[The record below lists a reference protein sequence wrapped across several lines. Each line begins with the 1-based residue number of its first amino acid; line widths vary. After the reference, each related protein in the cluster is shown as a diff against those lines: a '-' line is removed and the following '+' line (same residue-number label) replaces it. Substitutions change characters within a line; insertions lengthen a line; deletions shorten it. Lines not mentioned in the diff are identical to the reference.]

1 MKPPVF
7 LNSLGLRG
15 DNMERYSNMGYEE
28 LVSLVQ
34 NENDT
39 MALDYLLNH
48 KCKNLIKKKT
58 RGYFIFGADK
68 EDVIQEGMVGLYKA
82 IRDYKPEREASFISF
97 AELCI
102 NRQIISAI
110 KAAGRQKHIPLNTS
124 ISIDKPVSGDDED
137 YTYLDFLSKT
147 GGNPE
152 DEIIGRENFKLLE
165 REILSNLSKM
175 EQKVLGYYLRG
186 RSYTQIAGIMGKDEK
201 SIDNALQRI
210 KKKVSLIVKKKALE

>member
-1 MKPPVF
+1 MDK
-7 LNSLGLRG
+7 
-15 DNMERYSNMGYEE
+15 YANMGYEE
-28 LVSLVQ
+28 LVNLVQ
-34 NENDT
+34 SKNDNL
-39 MALDYLLNH
+39 ALDYLINY
-48 KCKNLIKKKT
+48 KCKSLIRKKT

-82 IRDYKPEREASFISF
+82 IRDYRPEKEASFISF

-110 KAAGRQKHIPLNTS
+110 KAASRQKHIPLNTS
-124 ISIDKPVSGDDED
+124 ISIDRPVTNDDDD

-152 DEIIGRENFKLLE
+152 DEVIGKENFKILE
-165 REILSNLSKM
+165 REILKNLSKM
-175 EQKVLGYYLRG
+175 EQEVLSYYLRG
-186 RSYTQIAGIMGKDEK
+186 RSYTQIAVLMNKDEK

-210 KKKVSLIVKKKALE
+210 KKKVAVIVQKKSME

>member
-1 MKPPVF
+1 
-7 LNSLGLRG
+7 
-15 DNMERYSNMGYEE
+15 MGYEE
-28 LVSLVQ
+28 LVNLVQ
-34 NENDT
+34 SKNDNL
-39 MALDYLLNH
+39 ALDYLINY
-48 KCKNLIKKKT
+48 KCKSLIRKKT

-82 IRDYKPEREASFISF
+82 IRDYRPEKEASFISF

-110 KAAGRQKHIPLNTS
+110 KAASRQKHIPLNTS
-124 ISIDKPVSGDDED
+124 ISIDRPVTNDDDD

-152 DEIIGRENFKLLE
+152 DEVIGKENFKILE
-165 REILSNLSKM
+165 REILKNLSKM
-175 EQKVLGYYLRG
+175 EQEVLSYYLRG
-186 RSYTQIAGIMGKDEK
+186 RSYTQIAVLMNKDEK

-210 KKKVSLIVKKKALE
+210 KKKVAVIVQKKSME

>member
-1 MKPPVF
+1 
-7 LNSLGLRG
+7 
-15 DNMERYSNMGYEE
+15 MENYADMGYDE

-34 NENDT
+34 KKNDN
-39 MALDYLLNH
+39 MALDYLINC
-48 KCKNLIKKKT
+48 KCKSLIKKKT

-82 IRDYKPEREASFISF
+82 IRDYRPDKEASFVSF

-124 ISIDKPVSGDDED
+124 ISMDKPVTGDDED

-152 DEIIGRENFKLLE
+152 DEVIGRENFKILE

-175 EQKVLGYYLRG
+175 EQQVLGYYLRG
-186 RSYTQIAGIMGKDEK
+186 RSYTQIAKLMGKEEK

-210 KKKVSLIVKKKALE
+210 KKKVSLIVQKKALE

>member
-1 MKPPVF
+1 
-7 LNSLGLRG
+7 
-15 DNMERYSNMGYEE
+15 MEKYADMGYDD

-34 NENDT
+34 NNNDN
-39 MALDYLLNH
+39 MALDYLINN
-48 KCKNLIKKKT
+48 KCKSLIKKKT
-58 RGYFIFGADK
+58 RGYFILGADK

-82 IRDYKPEREASFISF
+82 IRDYRPDKEASFISF

-124 ISIDKPVSGDDED
+124 ISMDKPVTGEDED

-152 DEIIGRENFKLLE
+152 DEVIGRENLKILE

-175 EQKVLGYYLRG
+175 EQQVLGYYLRG
-186 RSYTQIAGIMGKDEK
+186 RSYTQIAKLMGKEEK

-210 KKKVSLIVKKKALE
+210 KKKVSLIVQKKAME

>member
-1 MKPPVF
+1 MDK
-7 LNSLGLRG
+7 
-15 DNMERYSNMGYEE
+15 YANMGYEE
-28 LVSLVQ
+28 LVNLVQ
-34 NENDT
+34 SKNDNL
-39 MALDYLLNH
+39 ALDYLINY
-48 KCKNLIKKKT
+48 KCKSLIRKKT

-82 IRDYKPEREASFISF
+82 IRDYKPEKEASFISF

-110 KAAGRQKHIPLNTS
+110 KAASRQKHIPLNTS
-124 ISIDKPVSGDDED
+124 ISMDRPVTNDDED

-152 DEIIGRENFKLLE
+152 DEVIGKENLKILE
-165 REILSNLSKM
+165 REILKNLSKM
-175 EQKVLGYYLRG
+175 EQEVLSYYLRG
-186 RSYTQIAGIMGKDEK
+186 RSYTQIAVLMNKDEK

-210 KKKVSLIVKKKALE
+210 KKKVAAIVQKKSME

>member
-1 MKPPVF
+1 
-7 LNSLGLRG
+7 
-15 DNMERYSNMGYEE
+15 MEKYAEMGYDD

-34 NENDT
+34 NNNDN
-39 MALDYLLNH
+39 MALDYLINN
-48 KCKNLIKKKT
+48 KCKSLIKKKT
-58 RGYFIFGADK
+58 RGYFILGADK

-82 IRDYKPEREASFISF
+82 IRDYRPDKEASFISF

-124 ISIDKPVSGDDED
+124 ISMDKPVTGEDED

-152 DEIIGRENFKLLE
+152 DEVIGRENLKILE

-175 EQKVLGYYLRG
+175 EQQVLGHYLRG
-186 RSYTQIAGIMGKDEK
+186 RSYTQIAKLMGKEEK

-210 KKKVSLIVKKKALE
+210 KKKVSLIVQKKAME

>member
-1 MKPPVF
+1 
-7 LNSLGLRG
+7 
-15 DNMERYSNMGYEE
+15 MEKYADMGYDE

-34 NENDT
+34 NDNDS
-39 MALDYLLNH
+39 MALDYLINY
-48 KCKNLIKKKT
+48 KCKSLLKKKT

-82 IRDYKPEREASFISF
+82 IRDYKPEKEASFISF

-124 ISIDKPVSGDDED
+124 ISMDKPVTGEDED

-152 DEIIGRENFKLLE
+152 DEVIGRENLKILE

-175 EQKVLGYYLRG
+175 EQQVLGYYLRG
-186 RSYTQIAGIMGKDEK
+186 RSYTQIAKLMNKEEK

-210 KKKVSLIVKKKALE
+210 KKKVSLIVQKKAME

>member
-1 MKPPVF
+1 MDK
-7 LNSLGLRG
+7 
-15 DNMERYSNMGYEE
+15 YANMGYEE
-28 LVSLVQ
+28 LVNLVQ
-34 NENDT
+34 SKNDNL
-39 MALDYLLNH
+39 ALDYLINY
-48 KCKNLIKKKT
+48 KCKSLIRKKT

-82 IRDYKPEREASFISF
+82 IRDYRPEKEASFISF

-110 KAAGRQKHIPLNTS
+110 KAASRQKHIPLNTS
-124 ISIDKPVSGDDED
+124 ISIDRPVTNDDED

-152 DEIIGRENFKLLE
+152 DEVIGKENFKILE
-165 REILSNLSKM
+165 REILKNLSKM
-175 EQKVLGYYLRG
+175 EQEVLSYYLRG
-186 RSYTQIAGIMGKDEK
+186 RSYTQIAVLMNKDEK

-210 KKKVSLIVKKKALE
+210 KKKVAAIVQKKSME

>member
-1 MKPPVF
+1 
-7 LNSLGLRG
+7 
-15 DNMERYSNMGYEE
+15 MEKYADMGYDE

-34 NENDT
+34 NNNDN
-39 MALDYLLNH
+39 MALDYLINY
-48 KCKNLIKKKT
+48 KCKSLIKKKT

-82 IRDYKPEREASFISF
+82 IRDYRPDKEASFISF

-124 ISIDKPVSGDDED
+124 ISMDKPVTGDDED

-152 DEIIGRENFKLLE
+152 DEVIGRENLKILE

-175 EQKVLGYYLRG
+175 EQQVLGYYLRG
-186 RSYTQIAGIMGKDEK
+186 RSYTQIAKLMGKEEK

-210 KKKVSLIVKKKALE
+210 KKKVSLIVQKKAME

>member
-1 MKPPVF
+1 
-7 LNSLGLRG
+7 
-15 DNMERYSNMGYEE
+15 MEKYSNMGYEE

-34 NENDT
+34 NNNDNL
-39 MALDYLLNH
+39 ALDYLINY
-48 KCKNLIKKKT
+48 KCKSLIRKKT

-82 IRDYKPEREASFISF
+82 IRDYKPDREASFISF

-110 KAAGRQKHIPLNTS
+110 KAASRQKHMPLNTS
-124 ISIDKPVSGDDED
+124 ISIDRPVVNDDED
-137 YTYLDFLSKT
+137 YTYLDFLSKA

-152 DEIIGRENFKLLE
+152 DEVIGKENLKILE
-165 REILSNLSKM
+165 REILKNLSKM
-175 EQKVLGYYLRG
+175 EQEVLVYYLRG
-186 RSYTQIAGIMGKDEK
+186 RSYTQIAVLMQKDEK

-210 KKKVSLIVKKKALE
+210 KKKVAGIVQKKSLE

>member
-1 MKPPVF
+1 
-7 LNSLGLRG
+7 
-15 DNMERYSNMGYEE
+15 MERYSNMGYEE
-28 LVSLVQ
+28 LVNLVQ
-34 NENDT
+34 HSNDNL
-39 MALDYLLNH
+39 ALDYLIKY
-48 KCKNLIKKKT
+48 KCKSLLRKKT

-82 IRDYKPEREASFISF
+82 IRDYNPDKEASFISF

-110 KAAGRQKHIPLNTS
+110 KAASRQKHIPLNTS
-124 ISIDKPVSGDDED
+124 ISMDRPVTSDDED

-152 DEIIGRENFKLLE
+152 DEVIGRENLKILE
-165 REILSNLSKM
+165 REILKTLSKM
-175 EQKVLGYYLRG
+175 EQEVLSYYLRG
-186 RSYTQIAGIMGKDEK
+186 RTYTQIATLMNKDEK

-210 KKKVSLIVKKKALE
+210 KKKVAGIVQKKALE

>member
-1 MKPPVF
+1 
-7 LNSLGLRG
+7 
-15 DNMERYSNMGYEE
+15 MEKYAEMGYDD

-34 NENDT
+34 NNNDN
-39 MALDYLLNH
+39 MALDYLINN
-48 KCKNLIKKKT
+48 KCKSLIKKKT
-58 RGYFIFGADK
+58 RGYFILGADK

-82 IRDYKPEREASFISF
+82 IRDYRPDKEASFISF

-124 ISIDKPVSGDDED
+124 ISMDKPVTGDDED

-152 DEIIGRENFKLLE
+152 DEVIGRENLKILE

-175 EQKVLGYYLRG
+175 EQQVLGYYLRG
-186 RSYTQIAGIMGKDEK
+186 RSYTQIAKLMGKEEK

-210 KKKVSLIVKKKALE
+210 KKKVSLIVQKKAME

>member
-1 MKPPVF
+1 MEKYA
-7 LNSLGLRG
+7 NLGY
-15 DNMERYSNMGYEE
+15 DE

-34 NENDT
+34 NNNDNL
-39 MALDYLLNH
+39 ALDYLINY
-48 KCKNLIKKKT
+48 KCKSLIRKKT

-82 IRDYKPEREASFISF
+82 IRDYNPEREASFISF

-110 KAAGRQKHIPLNTS
+110 KAASRKKHIPLNTS
-124 ISIDKPVSGDDED
+124 ISMDRPVGNDDED
-137 YTYLDFLSKT
+137 YTYLDFLSKA

-152 DEIIGRENFKLLE
+152 DVIIGRENLKHLE
-165 REILSNLSKM
+165 REILNNLSKL
-175 EQKVLGYYLRG
+175 EQEVLIYYLRG
-186 RSYTQIAGIMGKDEK
+186 RSYTQIAKLMGKEEK

-210 KKKVSLIVKKKALE
+210 KKKVSVIVQNKN

>member
-1 MKPPVF
+1 
-7 LNSLGLRG
+7 
-15 DNMERYSNMGYEE
+15 MEKYSNMGYEE

-34 NENDT
+34 NNNDNL
-39 MALDYLLNH
+39 ALDYLINY
-48 KCKNLIKKKT
+48 KCKSLIRKKT

-82 IRDYKPEREASFISF
+82 IRDYKPDREASFISF

-110 KAAGRQKHIPLNTS
+110 KAASRQKHMPLNTS
-124 ISIDKPVSGDDED
+124 ISIDRPVVNDDED
-137 YTYLDFLSKT
+137 YTYLDFLSKA

-152 DEIIGRENFKLLE
+152 DEVIGKENLKILE
-165 REILSNLSKM
+165 REILKNLSKM
-175 EQKVLGYYLRG
+175 EQEVLVYYLRG
-186 RSYTQIAGIMGKDEK
+186 RSYTQIAVLMKKDEK

-210 KKKVSLIVKKKALE
+210 KKKVAGIVQKKSLE

>member
-1 MKPPVF
+1 
-7 LNSLGLRG
+7 
-15 DNMERYSNMGYEE
+15 MEKYTNMGYEE

-34 NENDT
+34 NNNDT
-39 MALDYLLNH
+39 LALDYLINYR
-48 KCKNLIKKKT
+48 CKNLIKKKT

-82 IRDYKPEREASFISF
+82 IRDYNPQKEASFVSF

-124 ISIDKPVSGDDED
+124 ISIDKPLTGEDED

-152 DEIIGRENFKLLE
+152 DEVIGRENLKILE
-165 REILSNLSKM
+165 REILNTLSKM
-175 EQKVLGYYLRG
+175 EQQVLGYYLRV
-186 RSYTQIAGIMGKDEK
+186 RRYTQFARLMEKDEK

-210 KKKVSLIVKKKALE
+210 KKKVSLILKKRVSEQ

>member
-1 MKPPVF
+1 MDK
-7 LNSLGLRG
+7 
-15 DNMERYSNMGYEE
+15 YANMGYEE
-28 LVSLVQ
+28 LVNLVQ
-34 NENDT
+34 SKNDNL
-39 MALDYLLNH
+39 ALDYLINY
-48 KCKNLIKKKT
+48 KCKSLIRKKT

-82 IRDYKPEREASFISF
+82 IRDYKPEKEASFISF

-110 KAAGRQKHIPLNTS
+110 KAASRQKHIPLNTS
-124 ISIDKPVSGDDED
+124 ISMDRPVTNDDED

-152 DEIIGRENFKLLE
+152 DEVIGRENLKILE
-165 REILSNLSKM
+165 REILKNLSKM
-175 EQKVLGYYLRG
+175 EQEVLSYYLRG
-186 RSYTQIAGIMGKDEK
+186 RSYTQIAVLMNKDEK

-210 KKKVSLIVKKKALE
+210 KKKVAAIVQKKSME

>member
-1 MKPPVF
+1 
-7 LNSLGLRG
+7 
-15 DNMERYSNMGYEE
+15 MEKYANMGYDE
-28 LVSLVQ
+28 LVNLVQ
-34 NENDT
+34 TNNDN
-39 MALDYLLNH
+39 MALDYLINY
-48 KCKNLIKKKT
+48 KCKSLIKKKT
-58 RGYFIFGADK
+58 RGYFIFGADR
-68 EDVIQEGMVGLYKA
+68 EDVIQEGMLGLYKA
-82 IRDYKPEREASFISF
+82 IRDYRPDKEASFVSF

-124 ISIDKPVSGDDED
+124 ISMDKPVTGEDED

-152 DEIIGRENFKLLE
+152 DEVIGRENLKILE

-175 EQKVLGYYLRG
+175 EKQVLGYYLRG
-186 RSYTQIAGIMGKDEK
+186 RSYTQIAKLMGKEEK

-210 KKKVSLIVKKKALE
+210 KKKVSVIVQNKALE

>member
-1 MKPPVF
+1 
-7 LNSLGLRG
+7 
-15 DNMERYSNMGYEE
+15 MEKYAEMGYDD

-34 NENDT
+34 NNNDN
-39 MALDYLLNH
+39 MALDYLINN
-48 KCKNLIKKKT
+48 KCKSLIKKKT
-58 RGYFIFGADK
+58 RGYFILGADK

-82 IRDYKPEREASFISF
+82 IRDYRPDKEASFISF

-124 ISIDKPVSGDDED
+124 ISMDKPVTGEDED

-152 DEIIGRENFKLLE
+152 DEVIGRENLKILE

-175 EQKVLGYYLRG
+175 EQQV
-186 RSYTQIAGIMGKDEK
+186 
-201 SIDNALQRI
+201 
-210 KKKVSLIVKKKALE
+210 

>member
-1 MKPPVF
+1 
-7 LNSLGLRG
+7 
-15 DNMERYSNMGYEE
+15 MERYSNMGYEE
-28 LVSLVQ
+28 LVNLVQ
-34 NENDT
+34 HSNDNL
-39 MALDYLLNH
+39 ALDYLIKY
-48 KCKNLIKKKT
+48 KCKSLLRKKT

-82 IRDYKPEREASFISF
+82 IRDYNPDKEASFISF

-110 KAAGRQKHIPLNTS
+110 KAASRQKHIPLNTS
-124 ISIDKPVSGDDED
+124 ISMDRPVTSDDED

-152 DEIIGRENFKLLE
+152 DEVIGRENLKILE
-165 REILSNLSKM
+165 REILKTLSKM
-175 EQKVLGYYLRG
+175 EQEVLSYYLRG
-186 RSYTQIAGIMGKDEK
+186 RTYTQIATLMNKEEK

-210 KKKVSLIVKKKALE
+210 KKKVAGIVQKKALD

>member
-1 MKPPVF
+1 
-7 LNSLGLRG
+7 
-15 DNMERYSNMGYEE
+15 MEKYAEMGYDD

-34 NENDT
+34 NNNDN
-39 MALDYLLNH
+39 MALDYLINN
-48 KCKNLIKKKT
+48 KCKSLIKKKT
-58 RGYFIFGADK
+58 RGYFILGADK

-82 IRDYKPEREASFISF
+82 IRDYRPDKEASFISF

-124 ISIDKPVSGDDED
+124 ISMDKPVTGEDED

-152 DEIIGRENFKLLE
+152 DEVIGRENLKILE

-175 EQKVLGYYLRG
+175 EQQVLGYYLRG
-186 RSYTQIAGIMGKDEK
+186 RSYTQIAKLMGKEEK

-210 KKKVSLIVKKKALE
+210 KKKVSLIVQKKSME

>member
-1 MKPPVF
+1 
-7 LNSLGLRG
+7 
-15 DNMERYSNMGYEE
+15 MGYEE
-28 LVSLVQ
+28 LVNLVQ
-34 NENDT
+34 SKNDNL
-39 MALDYLLNH
+39 ALDYLINY
-48 KCKNLIKKKT
+48 KCKSLIRKKT

-82 IRDYKPEREASFISF
+82 IRDYRPEKEASFISF

-110 KAAGRQKHIPLNTS
+110 KAASRQKHIPLNTS
-124 ISIDKPVSGDDED
+124 ISIDRPVTNDDED

-152 DEIIGRENFKLLE
+152 DEVIGKENFKILE
-165 REILSNLSKM
+165 REILKNLSKM
-175 EQKVLGYYLRG
+175 EQEVLSYYLRG
-186 RSYTQIAGIMGKDEK
+186 RSYTQIAVLMNKDEK

-210 KKKVSLIVKKKALE
+210 KKKVAAIVQKKSME

>member
-1 MKPPVF
+1 MDK
-7 LNSLGLRG
+7 
-15 DNMERYSNMGYEE
+15 YANMGYEE
-28 LVSLVQ
+28 LVNLVQ
-34 NENDT
+34 SKNDNL
-39 MALDYLLNH
+39 ALDYLINY
-48 KCKNLIKKKT
+48 KCKSLIRKKT

-82 IRDYKPEREASFISF
+82 IRDYKPEKEASFISF

-110 KAAGRQKHIPLNTS
+110 KAASRQKHIPLNTS
-124 ISIDKPVSGDDED
+124 ISMDRPVANDDED

-152 DEIIGRENFKLLE
+152 DEVIGKENLKILE
-165 REILSNLSKM
+165 REILKNLSKM
-175 EQKVLGYYLRG
+175 EQEVLSYYLRG
-186 RSYTQIAGIMGKDEK
+186 RSYTQIAVLMNKDEK

-210 KKKVSLIVKKKALE
+210 KKKVAAIVQKKSAE

>member
-1 MKPPVF
+1 
-7 LNSLGLRG
+7 
-15 DNMERYSNMGYEE
+15 MGYEE
-28 LVSLVQ
+28 LVNLVQ
-34 NENDT
+34 SKNDNL
-39 MALDYLLNH
+39 ALDYLINY
-48 KCKNLIKKKT
+48 KCKSLIRKKT

-82 IRDYKPEREASFISF
+82 IRDYKPEKEASFISF

-110 KAAGRQKHIPLNTS
+110 KAASRQKHIPLNTS
-124 ISIDKPVSGDDED
+124 ISMDRPVTNDDED

-152 DEIIGRENFKLLE
+152 DEVIGRENLKILE
-165 REILSNLSKM
+165 REILKNLSKM
-175 EQKVLGYYLRG
+175 EQEVLSYYLRG
-186 RSYTQIAGIMGKDEK
+186 RSYTQIAVLMNKDEK

-210 KKKVSLIVKKKALE
+210 KKKVAAIVQKKSME